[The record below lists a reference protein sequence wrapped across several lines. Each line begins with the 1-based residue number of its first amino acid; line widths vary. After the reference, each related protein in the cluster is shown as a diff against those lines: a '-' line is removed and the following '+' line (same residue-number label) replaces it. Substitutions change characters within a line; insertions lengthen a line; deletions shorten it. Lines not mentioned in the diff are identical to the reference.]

1 MEDPQI
7 IYEGTY
13 AEKLP
18 KGGVVNFGKFENYF
32 GTFRFE
38 FLGPGSFSKI
48 LKSTFDFLSKF
59 SLNSQA

>member
-48 LKSTFDFLSKF
+48 LKSTF
-59 SLNSQA
+59 